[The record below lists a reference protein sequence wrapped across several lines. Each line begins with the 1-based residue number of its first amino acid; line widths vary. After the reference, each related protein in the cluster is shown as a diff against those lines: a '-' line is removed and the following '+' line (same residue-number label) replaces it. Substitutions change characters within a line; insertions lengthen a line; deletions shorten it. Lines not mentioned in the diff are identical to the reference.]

1 MNAAFALTAT
11 ASAGPRTGASPT
23 APVSPRALRRITA
36 IGRAEIRLFVRNP
49 TVLATALLFAPVTV
63 GLMGPMLG
71 RDLTGPAFATFLVG
85 MLATWSM
92 LMVVYYNLTIIFVTR
107 REEGVFQRMST
118 GEASPWEALIGACLP
133 SAAVAV
139 AQVVLGTAAAMA
151 LMGMH
156 SLANPLLMLVAL
168 VGGTVFLAATAAWS
182 STWTATVEGAQYS
195 TMPLFL
201 VLIFLS
207 GTFLPA
213 ASMSEGLRAIAAGS
227 PLYAMSDLVSLG
239 MTGTSLDGGITAE
252 GFTGTLI
259 AAGRPALCLVCWCV
273 AAWAIAGRTKR
284 FARRR

>member
-1 MNAAFALTAT
+1 MSPAALDSPAAPAAPFAVPLAAPRT
-11 ASAGPRTGASPT
+11 AGP
-23 APVSPRALRRITA
+23 LRRVAA
-36 IGRAEIRLFVRNP
+36 IGRAEVTLFVRNP
-49 TVLATALLFAPVTV
+49 TILATALLLAPAMVV
-63 GLMGPMLG
+63 IMGPMLG
-71 RDLTGPAFATFLVG
+71 RDLIGPAFATFLTE
-85 MLATWSM
+85 MLATWSL
-92 LMVVYYNLTIIFVTR
+92 LMVVYYNLTVIFVTR

-118 GEASPWEALIGACLP
+118 GEATPWEALAGACLP

-139 AQVVLGTAAAMA
+139 VQVVLGTAAAMA
-151 LMGMH
+151 FMEMR
-156 SLANPLLMLVAL
+156 SLVNPLLMLVAL

-252 GFTGTLI
+252 GFTSTLI
-259 AAGRPALCLVCWCV
+259 AAGRPALCLACWCV
-273 AAWAIAGRTKR
+273 AAWAIAGRTMR

>member
-1 MNAAFALTAT
+1 MNPAFADNAT
-11 ASAGPRTGASPT
+11 ASAAPRTWSSTT

-63 GLMGPMLG
+63 GLMSPLLG

-182 STWTATVEGAQYS
+182 STWTASVEGAQYS

-259 AAGRPALCLVCWCV
+259 AAGRPALCLVC
-273 AAWAIAGRTKR
+273 
-284 FARRR
+284 

>member
-1 MNAAFALTAT
+1 
-11 ASAGPRTGASPT
+11 
-23 APVSPRALRRITA
+23 
-36 IGRAEIRLFVRNP
+36 
-49 TVLATALLFAPVTV
+49 
-63 GLMGPMLG
+63 
-71 RDLTGPAFATFLVG
+71 
-85 MLATWSM
+85 
-92 LMVVYYNLTIIFVTR
+92 
-107 REEGVFQRMST
+107 MST
-118 GEASPWEALIGACLP
+118 GEASPWEALVGACLP

-213 ASMSEGLRAIAAGS
+213 SMSEGLRAIAAGS

-252 GFTGTLI
+252 GFTSTLI
-259 AAGRPALCLVCWCV
+259 AAGRPALCLACWCV
-273 AAWAIAGRTKR
+273 AAWAIAGRTMR

>member
-1 MNAAFALTAT
+1 MLPRANTWGRVPH
-11 ASAGPRTGASPT
+11 AGRGPPRPSSSTT

-63 GLMGPMLG
+63 GLMSPLLG

-118 GEASPWEALIGACLP
+118 GEASPWEALVGACLP

-239 MTGTSLDGGITAE
+239 MTGTSLDSRVAAVQPGAVCVSLTQPASGGI
-252 GFTGTLI
+252 
-259 AAGRPALCLVCWCV
+259 RQ
-273 AAWAIAGRTKR
+273 R
-284 FARRR
+284 